1 MVEIILKVSI
11 TTMLVLCSAQ
21 DMYKKKL
28 LVWPLVLFALLVIL
42 CSCFS
47 NSISILDRLG
57 GFILGLGVI
66 LLSLVTG
73 GKIGLGD
80 GIILAITGI
89 GLGLWA
95 NMELFAIAL
104 FLAAIVS
111 ILLLILRI
119 ANRKKSIPFVPFLLV
134 SYLFMIVIRIKSGTP

>member
-11 TTMLVLCSAQ
+11 ATMLVLCAAQ

-42 CSCFS
+42 CSGFS

-57 GFILGLGVI
+57 GLILGLGVV

-95 NMELFAIAL
+95 NLELFAIAL

-111 ILLLILRI
+111 ILLLILRL

-134 SYLFMIVIRIKSGTP
+134 SYLFLIVIRIKNGTL